1 MPKLKEFRQDYYYF
15 SGKVSDNVRSLCL
28 SAVAVIWVFKQ
39 EAGGVTTLPTALYWA
54 LLWVICALAAD
65 FMQYL
70 YASLIWGIFSRYKE
84 NKGIDQDAELLAPA
98 ILNWPTNL
106 FYLFKI
112 LFAIAVYIQIFR
124 YLFEVIKPS

>member
-39 EAGGVTTLPTALYWA
+39 EIGGLTTLPTALYWA
-54 LLWVICALAAD
+54 LLWVICALALD

-70 YASLIWGIFSRYKE
+70 YASVTWAVFSRYKE
-84 NKGIDQDAELLAPA
+84 KKGFDQETELLAPA
-98 ILNWPTNL
+98 VLNWPTNL
-106 FYLFKI
+106 FYVLKI
-112 LFAIAVYIQIFR
+112 LSAVAVYIQILR
-124 YLFEVIKPS
+124 YLFGVIKPG